1 MKRRDFLK
9 GGLALTAGPFFFRD
23 YPFLFPQSTLQSEA
37 IVTRLTR
44 EADYHWFGYYD
55 KLQTDPSGRFILG
68 MRVKFEMR
76 PPGPDDEIEIGMID
90 TGKDNR
96 WVKLGTSNA
105 WGWQQGCMLQWV
117 PGTSDSVIW
126 NDREGEKYVCHVYNI
141 KTSKKTTHYKP
152 VYAISPDGKW
162 AIGTEFNR
170 IQNLRPGYGYSGIPD
185 PFADRKAPE
194 HIGLY
199 RLDLVNGSEK
209 LLFSLADLAKIPH
222 KGEDILNNFHWF
234 NHLLVNTD
242 GTRFTFL
249 HRWRKEITD
258 RQRMAGSGFVT
269 RMFTA
274 NADGSDLYMIDPSG
288 FTSHFVWSDPGHIC
302 AWTRPEGE
310 NNGFYL
316 IEDKT
321 GRYVNVGKGLMTLN
335 GHNTYVPG
343 TNNNWILCDT
353 YPQGKERL
361 QELYL
366 FHVPTQRKVVL
377 GRFYEPP
384 EYTGE
389 WRCDLHPKCTPD
401 GKRVIIDSTH
411 EGDGRQIY
419 SMNIEKY
426 LF

>member
-1 MKRRDFLK
+1 
-9 GGLALTAGPFFFRD
+9 
-23 YPFLFPQSTLQSEA
+23 
-37 IVTRLTR
+37 
-44 EADYHWFGYYD
+44 
-55 KLQTDPSGRFILG
+55 
-68 MRVKFEMR
+68 
-76 PPGPDDEIEIGMID
+76 
-90 TGKDNR
+90 
-96 WVKLGTSNA
+96 
-105 WGWQQGCMLQWV
+105 
-117 PGTSDSVIW
+117 
-126 NDREGEKYVCHVYNI
+126 
-141 KTSKKTTHYKP
+141 
-152 VYAISPDGKW
+152 
-162 AIGTEFNR
+162 
-170 IQNLRPGYGYSGIPD
+170 
-185 PFADRKAPE
+185 
-194 HIGLY
+194 
-199 RLDLVNGSEK
+199 
-209 LLFSLADLAKIPH
+209 
-222 KGEDILNNFHWF
+222 
-234 NHLLVNTD
+234 
-242 GTRFTFL
+242 
-249 HRWRKEITD
+249 
-258 RQRMAGSGFVT
+258 MAGSGFVT

-310 NNGFYL
+310 SNGFYL

-401 GKRVIIDSTH
+401 GKKVLIDSTH
-411 EGDGRQIY
+411 EGQGRQIY
-419 SMNIEKY
+419 FIDISEVIVN
-426 LF
+426 